1 VTKVLFCSLFVT
13 LLFVLV
19 VNIPLAVAFAYGSTV
34 VTQDIIMTVLCSL
47 VAVFSTISIVLLG
60 RSYFLGK
67 KEI

>member
-1 VTKVLFCSLFVT
+1 MTKVLFCSLFVT